1 MSDRGI
7 AIFSSFSAAVTTSPA
22 ACASI
27 GLVAALFPVP
37 RSACHRKPTD
47 IIRREGRRQMPRSW
61 MTGILAGVAALS
73 CVTQAAAQ
81 RQCKPA
87 LALNDIQFSESQP
100 PTLERRWSATVSVD
114 ASRCA
119 PNSRGQFEIVFSRL
133 KEIGVELEFPARFEW
148 LPPSVKVE
156 VDFWADEAVE
166 VKGYWIRSITPC
178 ECAP

>member
-1 MSDRGI
+1 MY
-7 AIFSSFSAAVTTSPA
+7 
-22 ACASI
+22 
-27 GLVAALFPVP
+27 
-37 RSACHRKPTD
+37 RSC
-47 IIRREGRRQMPRSW
+47 
-61 MTGILAGVAALS
+61 MTGILAGIAALS
-73 CVTQAAAQ
+73 CVAQAAAQ

-87 LALNDIQFSESQP
+87 LALKDIQFSELQP

-119 PNSRGQFEIVFSRL
+119 PNSRGQFEVVFSRL
-133 KEIGVELEFPARFEW
+133 KGIGVEQEFPARFEW

-178 ECAP
+178 ECAG